1 MSLVAM
7 AQVINQEEIAPG
19 HFRLC
24 VFAPEIAETARPG
37 QFVHISCGST
47 LDPLLRRPLSIH
59 AAERDKGRVFLFYKV
74 IGKGT
79 ALLSRH
85 NKGDNISVLG
95 PLGHGFS
102 APAKH
107 TQVIAVAGGLGIA
120 PLYFFLQELA
130 SAATVAEV
138 FLGAVTE
145 KQLFYKD
152 EIAHMGHQV
161 LLSTDDGSCGYQGT
175 VTALLTEHL
184 QENTNHGGLGLKL
197 RRQGGAE
204 ARVYACG
211 PRGMLRQLT
220 NIIVKAGVSGEVSLE
235 ERIGCGVG
243 ACLSCACKTKTEENN
258 WRYRR
263 VCVEGPVFPAKEVIW
278 E

>member
-1 MSLVAM
+1 MPLVAM
-7 AQVINQEEIAPG
+7 AQVIKQEEITPG

-24 VFAPEIAETARPG
+24 LFAPEIAETARPG

-59 AAERDKGRVFLFYKV
+59 ALDRDKGRLLLFYKV
-74 IGKGT
+74 VGKGT

-85 NKGDNISVLG
+85 NRGDMISVLG

-130 SAATVAEV
+130 GAGTGAEV
-138 FLGAVTE
+138 FFGAVTE

-152 EIAHMGHQV
+152 EIAHMGHRV
-161 LLSTDDGSCGYQGT
+161 LLSTDDGSCGYHGT
-175 VTALLTEHL
+175 VTALLTEYL
-184 QENTNHGGLGLKL
+184 RENTNHGGFH
-197 RRQGGAE
+197 RHGGAE

-220 NIIVKAGVSGEVSLE
+220 DIIVKAGVSGEVSLE
-235 ERIGCGVG
+235 ERMGCGVG
-243 ACLSCACKTKTEENN
+243 ACLSCACKTKAEENE

-263 VCVEGPVFPAKEVIW
+263 VCVEGPVFPTAEVIW